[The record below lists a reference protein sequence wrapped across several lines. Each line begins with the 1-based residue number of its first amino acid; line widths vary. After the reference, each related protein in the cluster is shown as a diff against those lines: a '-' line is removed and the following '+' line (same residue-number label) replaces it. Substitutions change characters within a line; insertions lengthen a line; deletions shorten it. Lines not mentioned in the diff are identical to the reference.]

1 MRPELDLSIIIVNYN
16 VKEFLQNLIHS
27 INKAAQNL
35 SYEIIIADNAS
46 SDGSVEFIKEKFP
59 AVKLIGND
67 KNLGFG
73 KANNQALEVAKG
85 EYILLINPD
94 SVVSEDTLI
103 KMISFFERNPSVGL
117 AGCKILNPDGTLQ
130 LACRRSF
137 PGPWTSFCKV
147 TGLSTLFPKSKLFA
161 RYNLTY
167 KDENES
173 YEVDA
178 ISGSFMM
185 MKREVYEKTGG
196 FDEDYFMYGEDLDLC
211 YRIQQAG
218 YKVFYVHETQII
230 HYKGESTRRSS
241 LDETKYFYDAMH
253 LFVKKHLSSS
263 LLIQLILRT
272 AIGIRKVLSFLG
284 KRKLVFVAMILDF
297 IIYDLSLI
305 ISETLYQS
313 VRTWKGF
320 PQISFPIVFTV
331 PALSYI
337 MVAASYGVYRR
348 ESLSILKT
356 LAAVFTSFFILSS
369 LTFFFK
375 DFAYSRAVVII
386 TYLLLFVLLVV
397 WRVVLK
403 LGFKIGIKREAYYN
417 KKTLIVGINEAAVKI
432 ADTLKAGHMDYHNI
446 VGLISLTTKD
456 IGKKFSE
463 WEVVGSI
470 ENILKV
476 IREKS
481 IDEVIFSPR
490 EVSYSQMMTIVSAS
504 QNENTEFKIIGNDLD
519 FLIGKASVSVLD
531 EIPLI
536 EIRYNITNP
545 VMKFIKSLFD
555 YTVALF
561 VLFLVY
567 PFIYLTAKVSSRNSD
582 FSGFILK
589 VPSVLS
595 GKMSFVGP
603 RNPSGHKDLYL
614 GKKGLT
620 GLWYT
625 ENAEKKDEEKLDILY
640 AKNQN
645 IWFDLEILAKSLN
658 KMLTKRS

>member
-1 MRPELDLSIIIVNYN
+1 MDLSIITVNYN

-27 INKAAQNL
+27 IHKAAGSL
-35 SYEIIIADNAS
+35 TYEIIIVDNAS
-46 SDGSVEFIKEKFP
+46 SDGSVDFISQKFP
-59 AVKLIGND
+59 EVKLIAND
-67 KNLGFG
+67 RNLGFG
-73 KANNQALEVAKG
+73 KANNQGLKIAKG
-85 EYILLINPD
+85 NYILLINPD
-94 SVVSEDTLI
+94 AIVSEDTFTN
-103 KMISFFERNPSVGL
+103 MISFFESHPSVGL

-147 TGLSTLFPKSKLFA
+147 TGLSNLFPNSRLFA

-218 YKVFYVHETQII
+218 YKVYYVHETQII
-230 HYKGESTRRSS
+230 HYKGESTRRSG
-241 LDETKYFYDAMH
+241 LDETKFFYDAMH

-263 LLIQLILRT
+263 LLVQFILRT
-272 AIGIRKVLSFLG
+272 AIGIRKIFSFLG
-284 KRKLVFVAMILDF
+284 KRKLVFLAVILDF
-297 IIYDLSLI
+297 IFFDLSLF
-305 ISETLYQS
+305 ISEAVYQS
-313 VRTWKGF
+313 VRTWRGF
-320 PQISFPIVFTV
+320 PYVSFHIVYTI

-337 MVAASYGVYRR
+337 LTASAFGVYRR
-348 ESLSILKT
+348 DSLSILKT
-356 LAAVFTSFFILSS
+356 LAAVFTSFFILSA

-375 DFAYSRAVVII
+375 EFAYSRAIVII
-386 TYLLLFVLLVV
+386 TYLLLFVMLVL
-397 WRVVLK
+397 WRVILK
-403 LGFKIGIKREAYYN
+403 LVFKIGVN
-417 KKTLIVGINEAAVKI
+417 KDLYSSRKTLIVGINETAVKI
-432 ADTLKAGHMDYHNI
+432 ADTLKSKQMDYHTI
-446 VGLISLTTKD
+446 TGLISLTPRD
-456 IGKKFSE
+456 IGKKFGE

-470 ENILKV
+470 ENIIKV
-476 IREKS
+476 IRENG
-481 IDEVIFSPR
+481 IDEVIFSPQ
-490 EVSYSQMMTIVSAS
+490 ELSYSQMMSVVSAS
-504 QNENTEFKIIGNDLD
+504 QNENTEFKIIGNNLD
-519 FLIGKASVSVLD
+519 FLVGKASVSVLD

-536 EIRYNITNP
+536 GIKYNITNP
-545 VMKFIKSLFD
+545 AMKFFKGFFD
-555 YTVALF
+555 YTLAVF

-567 PFIYLTAKVSSRNSD
+567 PFIYLTAKVSARSSD
-582 FSGFILK
+582 FRNFILK
-589 VPSVLS
+589 VPSVLT
-595 GKMSFVGP
+595 GRMSFVGP
-603 RNPSGHKDLYL
+603 EDPSGYKDLYL

-620 GLWYT
+620 GLWYI
-625 ENAEKKDEEKLDILY
+625 ENVGKKDQEKLDILY

>member
-1 MRPELDLSIIIVNYN
+1 LDLSIITVNYN

-27 INKAAQNL
+27 IHKAAGSL
-35 SYEIIIADNAS
+35 SYEIIIVDNAS
-46 SDGSVEFIKEKFP
+46 SDGSVDFISDKFP
-59 AVKLIGND
+59 EVKLISNNE
-67 KNLGFG
+67 NLGFG
-73 KANNQALEVAKG
+73 KANNQGLKIAEGKF
-85 EYILLINPD
+85 ILLINPD
-94 SVVSEDTLI
+94 AIVSEDTFT
-103 KMISFFERNPSVGL
+103 KMISFFETHPSVGL

-147 TGLSTLFPKSKLFA
+147 TGLSSLFPNSGLFA

-185 MKREVYEKTGG
+185 MRKEVYENTGG

-218 YKVFYVHETQII
+218 YQVYYVHETQII

-241 LDETKYFYDAMH
+241 LDETKFFYDAMH

-263 LLIQLILRT
+263 LLVQFILRT
-272 AIGIRKVLSFLG
+272 AIGIRKILSFLG
-284 KRKLVFVAMILDF
+284 KRKLIFLAIILDF
-297 IIYDLSLI
+297 IFFNLSLI
-305 ISETLYQS
+305 ISESIYQS
-313 VRTWKGF
+313 IRTWRGF
-320 PQISFPIVFTV
+320 PQFSFPIVFTI

-337 MVAASYGVYRR
+337 LVASVYGVYRR

-356 LAAVFTSFFILSS
+356 LAASFTSFFIVSS

-375 DFAYSRAVVII
+375 DFAYSRAIVII
-386 TYLLLFVLLVV
+386 TYVLLFVMLVL
-397 WRVVLK
+397 WRVILK
-403 LGFKIGIKREAYYN
+403 LGFKIGIKRDLYLRRR
-417 KKTLIVGINEAAVKI
+417 TLIVGINEAAVKI
-432 ADTLKAGHMDYHNI
+432 ADTLKSKQTDYHTI
-446 VGLISLTTKD
+446 AGLISRTPKD
-456 IGKKFSE
+456 IGKKLGE

-470 ENILKV
+470 ENIIKV
-476 IREKS
+476 IREKE
-481 IDEVIFSPR
+481 IDEVIFSPQ
-490 EVSYSQMMTIVSAS
+490 ELSYSQMMSVVSDS
-504 QNENTEFKIIGNDLD
+504 QNENTEFKIIGNNLD

-531 EIPLI
+531 ELPLI
-536 EIRYNITNP
+536 GIKYNITNP
-545 VMKFIKSLFD
+545 VMKFFKALFD
-555 YTVALF
+555 YLLAMF

-567 PFIYLTAKVSSRNSD
+567 PFIYLTAKLSSRNSD
-582 FSGFILK
+582 FSQFILK

-595 GKMSFVGP
+595 GRMSFVGP
-603 RNPSGHKDLYL
+603 KNPSGYKDLYL

-620 GLWYT
+620 GLWYI
-625 ENAEKKDEEKLDILY
+625 ENVEKKDEEKLDILY

-658 KMLTKRS
+658 KMLTRRS

>member
-1 MRPELDLSIIIVNYN
+1 MDLSIITVNYN

-27 INKAAQNL
+27 IHKAARSLN
-35 SYEIIIADNAS
+35 YEIIIVDNAS
-46 SDGSVEFIKEKFP
+46 SDASVDFITEKFP
-59 AVKLIGND
+59 EVKLIAND

-73 KANNQALEVAKG
+73 KANNQGLKIAKG
-85 EYILLINPD
+85 NYILLINPD
-94 SVVSEDTLI
+94 AIVSEDTFT
-103 KMISFFERNPSVGL
+103 KMISFFESHPAAGL

-147 TGLSTLFPKSKLFA
+147 TGLSNLFPNSRLFA

-185 MKREVYEKTGG
+185 MKRDVYEKTGG

-218 YKVFYVHETQII
+218 FKVYYVHEAQII

-241 LDETKYFYDAMH
+241 LDETKFFYDAMH

-263 LLIQLILRT
+263 LLVQFILRT
-272 AIGIRKVLSFLG
+272 AIGIRKILSFLG
-284 KRKLVFVAMILDF
+284 KRKMVFLAILFDF
-297 IIYDLSLI
+297 IFFDLSLF
-305 ISETLYQS
+305 ISESIYQS
-313 VRTWKGF
+313 VRTWRGF
-320 PQISFPIVFTV
+320 PQISFPIVFTI
-331 PALSYI
+331 PALSYVI
-337 MVAASYGVYRR
+337 VASAYGVYRR
-348 ESLSILKT
+348 DSLSILKT
-356 LAAVFTSFFILSS
+356 LAAVITSFFILSA

-375 DFAYSRAVVII
+375 DFAYSRAIVII
-386 TYLLLFVLLVV
+386 TYLLLFVLLVL
-397 WRVVLK
+397 WRVILK
-403 LGFKIGIKREAYYN
+403 LVFKIGVN
-417 KKTLIVGINEAAVKI
+417 KDTYSRRKTLIVGINETAVKI
-432 ADTLKAGHMDYHNI
+432 ADTLKTKQIDYHTI
-446 VGLISLTTKD
+446 AGLISLTSKE
-456 IGKKFSE
+456 IGKKFGE
-463 WEVVGSI
+463 WEVIGSI
-470 ENILKV
+470 ENITKV
-476 IREKS
+476 IREKG
-481 IDEVIFSPR
+481 IDEVIFSPL
-490 EVSYSQMMTIVSAS
+490 ELSYSQMMSIVSAS
-504 QNENTEFKIIGNDLD
+504 QNENTEFKIIGNNLD
-519 FLIGKASVSVLD
+519 FLVGKASVSVLD

-536 EIRYNITNP
+536 GIKYNITNP
-545 VMKFIKSLFD
+545 AMKFFKAFFD
-555 YTVALF
+555 YTLAVF

-582 FSGFILK
+582 FRKFVLK
-589 VPSVLS
+589 VPSVLT
-595 GKMSFVGP
+595 GRMSFVGP
-603 RNPSGHKDLYL
+603 EDPSGYKDLYL

-620 GLWYT
+620 GLWYI
-625 ENAEKKDEEKLDILY
+625 ENVEKKDQEKLDILY

>member
-1 MRPELDLSIIIVNYN
+1 MDLSIITVNYN

-27 INKAAQNL
+27 IHKAAGSL
-35 SYEIIIADNAS
+35 TYEIIIVDNAS
-46 SDGSVEFIKEKFP
+46 SDGSVDFISQKFP
-59 AVKLIGND
+59 EVKLIAND
-67 KNLGFG
+67 RNLGFG
-73 KANNQALEVAKG
+73 KANNQGLKIAKG
-85 EYILLINPD
+85 NYILLINPD
-94 SVVSEDTLI
+94 AIVSEDTFTN
-103 KMISFFERNPSVGL
+103 MISFFENHPSVGL

-147 TGLSTLFPKSKLFA
+147 TGLSNLFPNSRLFA

-218 YKVFYVHETQII
+218 YKVYYVHETQII
-230 HYKGESTRRSS
+230 HYKGESTRRSG
-241 LDETKYFYDAMH
+241 LDETKFFYDAMH

-263 LLIQLILRT
+263 LLVQFILRT
-272 AIGIRKVLSFLG
+272 AIGIRKIISFLG
-284 KRKLVFVAMILDF
+284 KRKLILLALLLDLIF
-297 IIYDLSLI
+297 YDLSLFV
-305 ISETLYQS
+305 SEAIYRS
-313 VRTWKGF
+313 IRTWRGF
-320 PQISFPIVFTV
+320 PQFSFPIIYSI
-331 PALSYI
+331 PALSYLI
-337 MVAASYGVYRR
+337 VASAYGVYRR
-348 ESLSILKT
+348 NSLSILKT
-356 LAAVFTSFFILSS
+356 LAAIFTSFFILSA

-375 DFAYSRAVVII
+375 EFAYSRAIVII
-386 TYLLLFVLLVV
+386 TYLLLFVVLVL
-397 WRVVLK
+397 WRVILK
-403 LGFKIGIKREAYYN
+403 LVFKMGVN
-417 KKTLIVGINEAAVKI
+417 KELYSSRKTLIVGINDTAVKI
-432 ADTLKAGHMDYHNI
+432 ADTLKTKQFDYHSI
-446 VGLISLTTKD
+446 AGLISLTSKD
-456 IGKKFSE
+456 IGRKFGE

-470 ENILKV
+470 ENIIKV
-476 IREKS
+476 IREKG
-481 IDEVIFSPR
+481 IDEVIFSPQ
-490 EVSYSQMMTIVSAS
+490 ELSYSQMMSVVSAS
-504 QNENTEFKIIGNDLD
+504 QNENTEFKIIGNNLD
-519 FLIGKASVSVLD
+519 FLVGKASVSVLD

-536 EIRYNITNP
+536 GIRYNITNP
-545 VMKFIKSLFD
+545 AMKFFKVFFD
-555 YTVALF
+555 YTLALF

-567 PFIYLTAKVSSRNSD
+567 PFIYLTAKVSSRSSD
-582 FSGFILK
+582 FRRFILN
-589 VPSVLS
+589 VPSILT

-603 RNPSGHKDLYL
+603 EDPSGYTELYL

-620 GLWYT
+620 GLWYI
-625 ENAEKKDEEKLDILY
+625 ENVGKKDQEKLDILY

>member
-1 MRPELDLSIIIVNYN
+1 LDLSIITVNYN

-27 INKAAQNL
+27 IHKAAGSL
-35 SYEIIIADNAS
+35 SYEIIIVDNAS
-46 SDGSVEFIKEKFP
+46 SDGSVDFISDKFP
-59 AVKLIGND
+59 EVKLISNNE
-67 KNLGFG
+67 NLGFG
-73 KANNQALEVAKG
+73 KANNQGLKIAEGKF
-85 EYILLINPD
+85 ILLINPD
-94 SVVSEDTLI
+94 AIVSEDTFT
-103 KMISFFERNPSVGL
+103 KMISFFETHPSVGL

-147 TGLSTLFPKSKLFA
+147 TGLSSLFPNSGLFA

-185 MKREVYEKTGG
+185 MRKEVYENTGG

-218 YKVFYVHETQII
+218 YQVYYVHETQII

-241 LDETKYFYDAMH
+241 LDETKFFYDAMH

-263 LLIQLILRT
+263 LLVQFILRT
-272 AIGIRKVLSFLG
+272 AIGIRKILSFLG
-284 KRKLVFVAMILDF
+284 KRKLIFLAIILDF
-297 IIYDLSLI
+297 IFFNLSLI
-305 ISETLYQS
+305 ISESIYQS
-313 VRTWKGF
+313 IRTWRGF
-320 PQISFPIVFTV
+320 PQFSFPIVFTI

-337 MVAASYGVYRR
+337 LVASVYGVYRR

-356 LAAVFTSFFILSS
+356 LAASFTSFFIVSS

-375 DFAYSRAVVII
+375 DFAYSRAIVII
-386 TYLLLFVLLVV
+386 TYVLLFVMLVL
-397 WRVVLK
+397 WRVILK
-403 LGFKIGIKREAYYN
+403 LGFKIGIKRDLYLRRR
-417 KKTLIVGINEAAVKI
+417 TLIVGINEAAVKI
-432 ADTLKAGHMDYHNI
+432 ADTLKLKQTDYHTI
-446 VGLISLTTKD
+446 AGLISRTPKD
-456 IGKKFSE
+456 IGKKLGE

-470 ENILKV
+470 ENIIKV
-476 IREKS
+476 IREKE
-481 IDEVIFSPR
+481 IDEVIFSPQ
-490 EVSYSQMMTIVSAS
+490 ELSYSQMMSVVSDS
-504 QNENTEFKIIGNDLD
+504 QNENTEFKIIGNNLD

-531 EIPLI
+531 ELPLI
-536 EIRYNITNP
+536 GIKYNITNP
-545 VMKFIKSLFD
+545 VMKFFKALFD
-555 YTVALF
+555 YSLAMF

-567 PFIYLTAKVSSRNSD
+567 PFIYLTAKLSSRNSD
-582 FSGFILK
+582 FSQFILK

-595 GKMSFVGP
+595 GRMSFVGP
-603 RNPSGHKDLYL
+603 KNPSGYKDLYL

-620 GLWYT
+620 GLWYI
-625 ENAEKKDEEKLDILY
+625 ENVEKKDEEKLDILY

-658 KMLTKRS
+658 KMLTRRS